1 MPFNAA
7 VGGTVTVTVLDLLLK
22 MNMSR
27 VRVAGVVAGAA
38 GPSTAA
44 HLALDTVATRF
55 RSASMHMAFT
65 TATQIV
71 CCAKNP
77 KNILARWW
85 HDLQLNVAEYTAP
98 FALLMVRL

>member
-7 VGGTVTVTVLDLLLK
+7 VGGTVTVAVLDLLLK

-44 HLALDTVATRF
+44 HLALDAVAARF
-55 RSASMHMAFT
+55 RSASMAFPYYSHT
-65 TATQIV
+65 DR
-71 CCAKNP
+71 
-77 KNILARWW
+77 ILC
-85 HDLQLNVAEYTAP
+85 
-98 FALLMVRL
+98 